1 MQTIH
6 VLISFIFSL
15 LLSYACMLYKEIY
28 KLNRE
33 MIIIKVLNACT
44 MHVSIMPQMF
54 QLFHNSFLK
63 CPPNVPFIY
72 HPILSFCF
80 IYIYFPYNI
89 QTQILAF
96 LHSRHTIKWTH
107 ERLWFKS
114 LSFSQNST
122 NQNMKSKRS
131 MSSIIPTTM
140 IGNRAR
146 WWSIFP
152 LQTSGVRVRF
162 WKGGGPR
169 VAPNSGRW

>member
-1 MQTIH
+1 
-6 VLISFIFSL
+6 
-15 LLSYACMLYKEIY
+15 
-28 KLNRE
+28 
-33 MIIIKVLNACT
+33 
-44 MHVSIMPQMF
+44 MHAPCMF
-54 QLFHNSFLK
+54 QLCHKCFNYSTIPFWNVHLTFHSFTIQF
-63 CPPNVPFIY
+63 CHFI
-72 HPILSFCF
+72 L
-80 IYIYFPYNI
+80 YIYSPYNI